1 MASDTAR
8 AEGAGGRTGP
18 CSSHPWN
25 ASGGPPISR
34 FVFRCCFPGADNS
47 RSVTAPRSVGRPRR
61 CAENPPAQRR
71 GLDERTAYAITSIA
85 GAGLSVNVRTAPGQ
99 AAIHGAMPEARSTN
113 HARPPPGPGRTQV
126 QGPCASPLSSCGLWV
141 VRARGNDE
149 ERLVPRRCF
158 LRQAER
164 TRLGDAGSS
173 LRRAASRVNAT
184 PVLPGFSNRESI
196 FHKLAALY
204 GGSPPGCIQA

>member
-85 GAGLSVNVRTAPGQ
+85 GAGVSVNVRTAPGQ
-99 AAIHGAMPEARSTN
+99 AAIHG
-113 HARPPPGPGRTQV
+113 
-126 QGPCASPLSSCGLWV
+126 
-141 VRARGNDE
+141 
-149 ERLVPRRCF
+149 PRRRRGRPTMPAR
-158 LRQAER
+158 RQGQGER
-164 TRLGDAGSS
+164 GRRCKDLAHHHFPLVDCGSCVRGETTRNVWFRADASCV
-173 LRRAASRVNAT
+173 RRSGRGWEMPA
-184 PVLPGFSNRESI
+184 PVFGEQL
-196 FHKLAALY
+196 LA
-204 GGSPPGCIQA
+204 